1 MAMPL
6 AMRTLKCWVLMG
18 LVREGSS
25 RGRGLSL
32 CDEPSSVM
40 GKERKSAVSGFA
52 APTSLSGKTITART
66 GGGM

>member
-1 MAMPL
+1 
-6 AMRTLKCWVLMG
+6 MG

-40 GKERKSAVSGFA
+40 GEERKSAVSGFA